1 MAFKITLQPS
11 RHSFPCVTDQSVLQ
25 AAMDHGF
32 IMPYGCRNGACGSC
46 KGRVLEGAVDHAA
59 SQDSALPAA
68 ERAAGLALF
77 CCARPLSDLVV
88 ECREVGCLA
97 DIPVRK
103 LPVRVQK
110 MQRVAPDVMVLYL
123 KLPANERLLFLAGQ
137 YVDILL
143 KDGRRRSFSI
153 ANAPHDDAFLQ
164 LHLRLVPDGHFTRHV
179 FEDMKEREILRIEGP
194 LGSFYL
200 REDSRKP
207 MLLVA
212 GGTGYAPI
220 RALIEHAL
228 HNHCERDMVLYW
240 GARDPAG
247 LYLDAEPQRWAAM
260 LPNFR
265 YVPVLSDAT
274 PEHGWTGRRGL
285 VHQAVMEDFPDMSG
299 HQVYACGAPAMIDAA
314 RADFS
319 KQCRLPLE
327 EFYADSFT
335 FAADSSP

>member
-11 RHSFPCVTDQSVLQ
+11 RHGFPCDAEQSILQ

-46 KGRVLEGAVDHAA
+46 KGRVLAGRVDHGP
-59 SQDSALPAA
+59 SQESALPPE

-77 CCARPLSDLVV
+77 CCARPQSDLVL
-88 ECREVGCLA
+88 ECREVGSLS
-97 DIPVRK
+97 DIPIRK

-110 MQRVAPDVMVLYL
+110 MERLAADVMVLHL
-123 KLPANERLLFLAGQ
+123 KLPATERLLFLAGQ
-137 YVDILL
+137 YLDILL

-179 FEDMKEREILRIEGP
+179 FDEMKEREILRIEGP

-200 REDSRKP
+200 REESAKP
-207 MLLVA
+207 IVFVA

-220 RALIEHAL
+220 RAVIEHAL
-228 HNHCERDMVLYW
+228 HNHIGRSMVLYW

-260 LPNFR
+260 APNFR
-265 YVPVLSDAT
+265 YVPVLSDAL
-274 PEHGWTGRRGL
+274 PEHAWSGRTGL
-285 VHQAVMEDFPDMSG
+285 VHRAVMEDFADLSG

-314 RADFS
+314 KADFS
-319 KQCRLPLE
+319 KLCGLPIE

-335 FAADSSP
+335 YAADSSP